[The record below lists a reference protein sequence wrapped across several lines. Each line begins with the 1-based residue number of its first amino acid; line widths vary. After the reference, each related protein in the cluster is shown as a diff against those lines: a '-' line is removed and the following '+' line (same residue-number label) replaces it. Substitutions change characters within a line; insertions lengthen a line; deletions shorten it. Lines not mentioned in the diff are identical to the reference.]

1 MEKLYHLA
9 GVAFAVAAGLLLYD
23 RLKAATAHKEAQ
35 PTETPEEQ
43 EKRRKE
49 ESLLDGFENL
59 MHYDLETARAAV
71 RGDSV

>member
-23 RLKAATAHKEAQ
+23 RLKAAGAPKEA
-35 PTETPEEQ
+35 PRRETPEER

-49 ESLLDGFENL
+49 ESMLDGFENL

-71 RGDSV
+71 RGGSV